1 MRRITYGP
9 PGTGKTERL
18 LKTIEIFLRFG
29 VEPEKIGY
37 FTFSKN
43 AAINGKERAA
53 SKVNKPINR
62 FPFFQTLHSFCFT
75 QMGLDKARVMQPKN
89 YQELGNDL
97 DIEIEGGYNQD
108 QDHDGTLRYDNPYLQ
123 LIHKARA
130 LMLEPLEYYDRYEP
144 DDTEIKRNKLDIIFE
159 GLNIYK
165 DEKGMVDFD
174 DMLERYVNGYFD
186 KETNRKI
193 EFIPPEF
200 KVVFLDEAQDCS
212 GMQWK
217 LFNKIEER
225 SEYSVVT
232 GDDDQG
238 IYKWNGADVDT
249 FINLEGRRRVLKES
263 HRVPKEPFK
272 VADRIIKKVI
282 NRVDKEYY
290 PKKENGSVKYC
301 QSLYEIDFTDGEWLV
316 LASANYMLNDIGDVL
331 DEKELYWQR
340 RNAIP
345 RVKNIYEIIQNWNK
359 LRTGI
364 PMHYNDCKKI
374 FHKMNKNWDKKL
386 FKAMTK
392 DKFYDIDTL
401 KNNYGLKTE
410 TDWQEALDELGNSDI
425 RKIIKL
431 TEAGEDL
438 SKNPRISIST
448 IHGVKGNERENVVVH
463 TELSGKAYED
473 YLENADDT
481 HRLFYVACTRT
492 EKNLFIMEPK
502 RKKAYDIKRFV

>member
-43 AAINGKERAA
+43 AATNGKERAA

-217 LFNKIEER
+217 LFNKIEKR

-249 FINLEGRRRVLKES
+249 FINLEGKRRVLKES

-272 VADRIIKKVI
+272 IADRIIKKVI

-290 PKKENGSVKYC
+290 PKKENGSVKHC

-340 RNAIP
+340 RNATP

-392 DKFYDIDTL
+392 DKFYDIDSL

-410 TDWQEALDELGNSDI
+410 TDWQEALDELGDSDI

-502 RKKAYDIKRFV
+502 RKKGYDIKRFV

>member
-43 AAINGKERAA
+43 EAINGKERAA

-75 QMGLDKARVMQPKN
+75 QMGLDKSRVMQPKH

-130 LMLEPLEYYDRYEP
+130 LMLEPLEYYDEYERA
-144 DDTEIKRNKLDIIFE
+144 DTEIKRNKLDIIFE

-165 DEKGMVDFD
+165 EEKGMVDFD

-193 EFIPPEF
+193 EFVPPEF

-225 SEYSVVT
+225 SEYRIVT

-249 FINLEGRRRVLKES
+249 FINLKGKRRILKQS
-263 HRVPKEPFK
+263 HRVPKKPFK
-272 VADRIIKKVI
+272 VADRIIKKVT

-290 PKKENGSVKYC
+290 PKEEDGSVKYC
-301 QSLYEIDFTDGEWLV
+301 QSLHEIDFTEGKWLV
-316 LASANYMLNDIGDVL
+316 LATANYMLNNIGDVL
-331 DEKELYWQR
+331 DEKGLYWQR
-340 RNAIP
+340 RNATP
-345 RVKNIYEIIQNWNK
+345 RVKNIYEIIQNWDK
-359 LRTGI
+359 LRTGV

-386 FKAMTK
+386 FKGIAK

-410 TDWQEALDELGNSDI
+410 ADWQEALDELGNSDI

-463 TELSGKAYED
+463 TDLSGKAYED
-473 YLENADDT
+473 YLENPDDT
-481 HRLFYVACTRT
+481 HRLFYVGCTRT

-502 RKKAYDIKRFV
+502 GGKAYDI

>member
-75 QMGLDKARVMQPKN
+75 QMGLDKSRVMQPKH

-130 LMLEPLEYYDRYEP
+130 LMLEPLEYYDEYERA
-144 DDTEIKRNKLDIIFE
+144 DTEIKRNKLDIIFE

-165 DEKGMVDFD
+165 EEKGMADFD

-193 EFIPPEF
+193 EFVPPEF

-225 SEYSVVT
+225 SEYRIVT

-249 FINLEGRRRVLKES
+249 FINLKGKRRILKQS
-263 HRVPKEPFK
+263 HRVPKKPFK
-272 VADRIIKKVI
+272 VADRIIKKVT

-290 PKKENGSVKYC
+290 PKEEDGSVKYC
-301 QSLYEIDFTDGEWLV
+301 QSLHEI
-316 LASANYMLNDIGDVL
+316 
-331 DEKELYWQR
+331 
-340 RNAIP
+340 P
-345 RVKNIYEIIQNWNK
+345 
-359 LRTGI
+359 
-364 PMHYNDCKKI
+364 
-374 FHKMNKNWDKKL
+374 
-386 FKAMTK
+386 
-392 DKFYDIDTL
+392 
-401 KNNYGLKTE
+401 
-410 TDWQEALDELGNSDI
+410 
-425 RKIIKL
+425 
-431 TEAGEDL
+431 
-438 SKNPRISIST
+438 T
-448 IHGVKGNERENVVVH
+448 IHSLPTQNSL
-463 TELSGKAYED
+463 LS
-473 YLENADDT
+473 
-481 HRLFYVACTRT
+481 FS
-492 EKNLFIMEPK
+492 
-502 RKKAYDIKRFV
+502 

>member
-43 AAINGKERAA
+43 AATNGKERAA

-75 QMGLDKARVMQPKN
+75 QMVLDKARVMQPKN
-89 YQELGNDL
+89 YLELGNDL

-165 DEKGMVDFD
+165 DQKGMVDFD

-272 VADRIIKKVI
+272 VADRIIKRVI

-290 PKKENGSVKYC
+290 PKKENGSVKHC
-301 QSLYEIDFTDGEWLV
+301 QSLYEIDFTDGEWLI

-340 RNAIP
+340 RNATP

-401 KNNYGLKTE
+401 KNNYGLRTE

>member
-1 MRRITYGP
+1 
-9 PGTGKTERL
+9 
-18 LKTIEIFLRFG
+18 
-29 VEPEKIGY
+29 
-37 FTFSKN
+37 
-43 AAINGKERAA
+43 
-53 SKVNKPINR
+53 
-62 FPFFQTLHSFCFT
+62 
-75 QMGLDKARVMQPKN
+75 MGLDKARVMQPKN

-130 LMLEPLEYYDRYEP
+130 LMLEPLEYYDKYEP
-144 DDTEIKRNKLDIIFE
+144 DDTEIKRNKLNIIFE

-249 FINLEGRRRVLKES
+249 FINLEGKRRVLKES

-272 VADRIIKKVI
+272 VADRIIKRVI

-340 RNAIP
+340 RNATP

-386 FKAMTK
+386 FKAMIK

>member
-43 AAINGKERAA
+43 AAVNGKERAA

-62 FPFFQTLHSFCFT
+62 FPFFQTLHSFCFK
-75 QMGLDKARVMQPKN
+75 QMGLDQSRVMQPKH
-89 YQELGNDL
+89 YHELGNDL
-97 DIEIEGGYNQD
+97 DIEIEGGYKQD
-108 QDHDGTLRYDNPYLQ
+108 QDHDGALRYDNPYLQ

-130 LMLEPLEYYDRYEP
+130 LMLEPLEYYDKYEQ

-165 DEKGMVDFD
+165 EDKGMVDFD

-193 EFIPPEF
+193 EFVPPEF

-225 SEYSVVT
+225 SEYCVVT

-249 FINLEGRRRVLKES
+249 FIKLKGKRRVLKQS
-263 HRVPKEPFK
+263 HRVPREPFK
-272 VADRIIKKVI
+272 VADRIIKKVT

-290 PKKENGSVKYC
+290 PKEEDGSVKHC
-301 QSLYEIDFTDGEWLV
+301 QTLHEIDFTKGKWLV
-316 LASANYMLNDIGDVL
+316 LATANYMLNDIGDVL
-331 DEKELYWQR
+331 DEKGLYWQR
-340 RNAIP
+340 RNATP
-345 RVKNIYEIIQNWNK
+345 RVKNIYEIIQNWDK

-386 FKAMTK
+386 FKGMSK

-401 KNNYGLKTE
+401 KKDYGLKTE
-410 TDWQEALDELGNSDI
+410 ADWQEALDELGNSDI

-463 TELSGKAYED
+463 TELSGKAYDE
-473 YLENADDT
+473 YQKNPDDT

-492 EKNLFIMEPK
+492 ENNLFIIEPQ
-502 RKKAYDIKRFV
+502 RKKAYDI

>member
-75 QMGLDKARVMQPKN
+75 QMGLDKSRVMQPKH

-130 LMLEPLEYYDRYEP
+130 LMLEPLEYYDEYERA
-144 DDTEIKRNKLDIIFE
+144 DTEIKRNKLDIIFE

-165 DEKGMVDFD
+165 EEKGMVDFD

-193 EFIPPEF
+193 EFVPPEF

-225 SEYSVVT
+225 SEYRIVT

-249 FINLEGRRRVLKES
+249 FINLKGKRRILKQS
-263 HRVPKEPFK
+263 HRVPKKPFK
-272 VADRIIKKVI
+272 VADRIIKKVT

-290 PKKENGSVKYC
+290 PKEEDGSVKYC
-301 QSLYEIDFTDGEWLV
+301 QSLHEIDFTEGRWLV
-316 LASANYMLNDIGDVL
+316 LATANYMLNNIGDVL
-331 DEKELYWQR
+331 DEKGLYWQR
-340 RNAIP
+340 RNATP
-345 RVKNIYEIIQNWNK
+345 RVKNIYEIIQNWDK
-359 LRTGI
+359 LRTGV

-386 FKAMTK
+386 FKGMAK

-410 TDWQEALDELGNSDI
+410 ADWQEALDELGNSDI

-448 IHGVKGNERENVVVH
+448 IHGVKGNERENVVV
-463 TELSGKAYED
+463 TTDLSNAAFIDYEK
-473 YLENADDT
+473 NPDDT

-492 EKNLFIMEPK
+492 ENNLFIIEPQ
-502 RKKAYDIKRFV
+502 RKKAYDI

>member
-75 QMGLDKARVMQPKN
+75 QMGLDKSRVMQPKH

-108 QDHDGTLRYDNPYLQ
+108 QDHDGTLKYDNPYLQ

-130 LMLEPLEYYDRYEP
+130 LMLEPLEYYDEYERA
-144 DDTEIKRNKLDIIFE
+144 DTEIKRNKLDIIFE

-165 DEKGMVDFD
+165 EEKGMVDFD

-193 EFIPPEF
+193 EFVPPEF

-212 GMQWK
+212 SMQWK

-225 SEYSVVT
+225 SEYRIVT

-249 FINLEGRRRVLKES
+249 FINLKGKRRILKQS

-272 VADRIIKKVI
+272 VADRIIKRVT

-290 PKKENGSVKYC
+290 PKEEDGFVKHC
-301 QSLYEIDFTDGEWLV
+301 QTLHEIDFTEGKWLV
-316 LASANYMLNDIGDVL
+316 LATANYMLNDIGDVL
-331 DEKELYWQR
+331 DEKGLYWQR
-340 RNAIP
+340 RNATP
-345 RVKNIYEIIQNWNK
+345 RVKNIYEIIQNWDK

-386 FKAMTK
+386 FKAMAK

-410 TDWQEALDELGNSDI
+410 AGWKEALDELGNSDI
-425 RKIIKL
+425 RKIVKL
-431 TEAGEDL
+431 IEAGEDL

-473 YLENADDT
+473 YLKNPDDT

-502 RKKAYDIKRFV
+502 RSKAYDI

>member
-1 MRRITYGP
+1 M
-9 PGTGKTERL
+9 
-18 LKTIEIFLRFG
+18 
-29 VEPEKIGY
+29 
-37 FTFSKN
+37 
-43 AAINGKERAA
+43 
-53 SKVNKPINR
+53 
-62 FPFFQTLHSFCFT
+62 
-75 QMGLDKARVMQPKN
+75 
-89 YQELGNDL
+89 
-97 DIEIEGGYNQD
+97 
-108 QDHDGTLRYDNPYLQ
+108 
-123 LIHKARA
+123 
-130 LMLEPLEYYDRYEP
+130 
-144 DDTEIKRNKLDIIFE
+144 
-159 GLNIYK
+159 
-165 DEKGMVDFD
+165 
-174 DMLERYVNGYFD
+174 
-186 KETNRKI
+186 
-193 EFIPPEF
+193 
-200 KVVFLDEAQDCS
+200 
-212 GMQWK
+212 
-217 LFNKIEER
+217 
-225 SEYSVVT
+225 
-232 GDDDQG
+232 
-238 IYKWNGADVDT
+238 
-249 FINLEGRRRVLKES
+249 
-263 HRVPKEPFK
+263 
-272 VADRIIKKVI
+272 
-282 NRVDKEYY
+282 DKEYY
-290 PKKENGSVKYC
+290 PKKENGSVKHC

-340 RNAIP
+340 RNATP

-392 DKFYDIDTL
+392 DKFYDIDSL

-410 TDWQEALDELGNSDI
+410 TDWQEALDELGDSDI

-502 RKKAYDIKRFV
+502 RKKGYDIKRFV

>member
-62 FPFFQTLHSFCFT
+62 FPFFQTLHSFCFK
-75 QMGLDKARVMQPKN
+75 QMGLDQSRVMQPKH
-89 YQELGNDL
+89 YHELGNDL
-97 DIEIEGGYNQD
+97 DIEIEGGYKQD

-130 LMLEPLEYYDRYEP
+130 LMLQPLEYYDKYES

-165 DEKGMVDFD
+165 EEKGMVDFD

-193 EFIPPEF
+193 EFVPPEF

-225 SEYSVVT
+225 SEYRVVT

-249 FINLEGRRRVLKES
+249 FINLKGKRRTLKQS

-272 VADRIIKKVI
+272 VADRIIKRVT

-290 PKKENGSVKYC
+290 PKEEDGLVKHC
-301 QSLYEIDFTDGEWLV
+301 QTLHEINFTKGKWLV
-316 LASANYMLNDIGDVL
+316 LATANYMLNDIGDVL
-331 DEKELYWQR
+331 DEKGLYWQR
-340 RNAIP
+340 RKATP
-345 RVKNIYEIIQNWNK
+345 RVKNIYEIIQKWDELK
-359 LRTGI
+359 TGI
-364 PMHYNDCKKI
+364 PMHFNDCKKI
-374 FHKMNKNWDKKL
+374 FNKMNKNWDKKL
-386 FKAMTK
+386 FKAMVK
-392 DKFYDIDTL
+392 DQFYSIDDL
-401 KNNYGLKTE
+401 KEKYGLQTE
-410 TDWQEALDELGNSDI
+410 ADWQEALDELGDEDI
-425 RKIIKL
+425 KKITKL
-431 TEAGEDL
+431 MKTGEDL
-438 SKNPRISIST
+438 TRNPRISIST
-448 IHGVKGNERENVVVH
+448 IHGVKGNERENVVV
-463 TELSGKAYED
+463 TTDLSNAAFIDYEK
-473 YLENADDT
+473 NPDDT

-502 RKKAYDIKRFV
+502 RSKAYDI